1 MKLTTLL
8 FGLLLAVG
16 WTSSAFAQSST
27 FTAEEAKAWTYDW
40 VEGNTTHTGVDPT
53 VKVTNPTQMYYFLRH
68 IYMDQHFPGPHYSA
82 YKSDGTTRE
91 GKVYYGSVAGG
102 WDIPGNTTA
111 FDVFFSAGTNTAYGT
126 SVTATK
132 SGVTVTITNTHTT
145 GNNGFRQTPYR
156 LYQGPLSISVPSGYK
171 ITKVRFVGYRYNSDT
186 EGNVYP
192 VSRMSGT
199 GYSYSGNCG
208 TWTGSAQTV
217 NLTVNSQTRV
227 SDIIVT
233 VSSAN
238 SVNPEE
244 FYLPTNEGYTLV
256 ILKLKNSLT
265 LITEDGTYDDT
276 YFTTKEQIIN
286 YFTNNVESM
295 QLLTDGLRIG
305 SGQDVG
311 TVFNCPIDEYNRFFF
326 IGKGQARQ
334 KAYPVLAN
342 QNRLNRLLG
351 EDVPFK
357 EMFEEFSPSTTTV
370 GDGIDDFYSEMM
382 EGHVYGVI
390 HDCASVMQIEHEFAM
405 SGKTGTTAYKMTGMN
420 IYVPD
425 YRLLYYD
432 STYTIPANGG
442 TRRRVDGRDINPY
455 ELANATDKTFN
466 GFRDAGYFS
475 VWFAQYNLK
484 HKPLVGIYLLKLEA
498 EANKVADYSED
509 NRYYQ
514 STLNWTSS
522 LNEMSGHG
530 VQQTYIIY
538 EVRTDSVT
546 GENYNFPIDTVE
558 NCADFRPELT
568 LDTLYEQRAHSY
580 TITYVIEG
588 SPTDSDHPGF
598 VAWSNTATVIIPGYD
613 DFMAL
618 NLHHYESDFDVNY
631 SLEAGKNY
639 YRNYMSPEN
648 DIAKGITPE
657 DIKGGYDSF
666 ILYRTSTDGKM
677 PVAKLKFAVDD
688 QNKVLYK
695 ITYFDENE
703 DYTGPNNINIQQVI
717 NNLINN

>member
-1 MKLTTLL
+1 MKKKLTTLL

-16 WTSSAFAQSST
+16 WTSSVFAQSST
-27 FTAEEAKAWTYDW
+27 FTANEAKNWTYDW
-40 VEGNTTHTGVDPT
+40 VEGSTTHHDVDPT
-53 VKVTNPTQMYYFLRH
+53 LKVTNPTQMYYFLRH
-68 IYMDQHFPGPHYSA
+68 IYMDERFPGPHYSA

-91 GKVYYGSVAGG
+91 RKVYYGSVAGG
-102 WDIPGNTTA
+102 WDIPGNTSA
-111 FDVFFSAGTNTAYGT
+111 FDVFFRAGTNTAYGT
-126 SVTATK
+126 SVTSTK
-132 SGVTVTITNTHTT
+132 NGVTVTITNTHNT

-156 LYQGPLSISVPSGYK
+156 LYQGPLTISAPSGYK
-171 ITKVRFVGYRYNSDT
+171 ITKVRFVGYRYNSNT
-186 EGNVYP
+186 EGDVYP

-199 GYSYSGNCG
+199 GYSYSGNSG

-233 VSSAN
+233 VSST
-238 SVNPEE
+238 STGNPEE
-244 FYLPTNEGYTLV
+244 FYLPDNEGYTLV
-256 ILKLKNSLT
+256 IIKLKNSLT
-265 LITEDGTYDDT
+265 LIDEDGTYDDT
-276 YFTTKEQIIN
+276 YFTSKEQIIN

-295 QLLTDGLRIG
+295 QLLTDGVRIG

-326 IGKGQARQ
+326 LGKGQARE
-334 KAYPVLAN
+334 KAYPVLAA

-370 GDGIDDFYSEMM
+370 GQGIDDFYSEMM
-382 EGHVYGVI
+382 QGHVYGVV
-390 HDCASVMQIEHEFAM
+390 HDCASVIQIEHEFAM
-405 SGKTGTTAYKMTGMN
+405 SGKTGTTPYKMTGMN

-432 STYTIPANGG
+432 STYTVSG
-442 TRRRVDGRDINPY
+442 TSRHVDGRDINPY
-455 ELANATDKTFN
+455 ELANSTDKTFN
-466 GFRDAGYFS
+466 GFADAGYFAT
-475 VWFAQYNLK
+475 WFGNYNHK
-484 HKPLVGIYLLKLEA
+484 HQPLVGIYLLSLEA
-498 EANKVADYSED
+498 EANPAPGYSES

-514 STLNWTSS
+514 STLDWTSS
-522 LNEMSGHG
+522 LNEMSGNG
-530 VQQTYIIY
+530 VSQTYIIY
-538 EVRTDSVT
+538 QVVTDSVT
-546 GENYNFPIDTVE
+546 GELVNVPIDTVE
-558 NCADFRPELT
+558 NCSEFRPQLT
-568 LDTLYEQRAHSY
+568 LDTLYEQQAHSY
-580 TITYVIEG
+580 SITYVIQG

-598 VAWSNTATVIIPGYD
+598 IAWSNTATVIIPGYD
-613 DFMAL
+613 DFMTL

-648 DIAKGITPE
+648 DFANGITPE
-657 DIKGGYDSF
+657 AIKGGYDSF
-666 ILYRTSTDGKM
+666 ILYRTSTDGKV
-677 PVAKLKFAVDD
+677 PVAKLKFAVDN
-688 QNKVLYK
+688 QNRVLYK

-703 DYTGPNNINIQQVI
+703 DYTGPNDINIQQII